1 MYSISSLKDTFPGL
15 TTQMLVLLIQIQP
28 LQKKYQLLI

>member
-15 TTQMLVLLIQIQP
+15 ITQMLVLLIQIQL